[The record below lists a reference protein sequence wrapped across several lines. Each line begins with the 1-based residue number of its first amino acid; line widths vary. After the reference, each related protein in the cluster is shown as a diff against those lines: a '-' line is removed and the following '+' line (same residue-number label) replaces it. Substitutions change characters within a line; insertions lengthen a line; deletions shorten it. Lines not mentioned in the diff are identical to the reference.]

1 MKKMISKSLILGFLA
16 AKFLCYENASAD
28 FQGPQVSKMN
38 QSNQD
43 LTTVQDVL
51 NESNSK
57 TYGQKS
63 YGSRIH
69 GKTVFLKGNIM
80 QQLSHDKFTFKDNTG
95 EITIDID
102 AKHMPFDNFSSTD
115 TVIISGKVER
125 KNKGLGIEIDVDR
138 VEIVK
143 EGMKK

>member
-1 MKKMISKSLILGFLA
+1 MKKMISKSLILGCLA
-16 AKFLCYENASAD
+16 AKFFCCENASAD

-63 YGSRIH
+63 YGSRI
-69 GKTVFLKGNIM
+69 
-80 QQLSHDKFTFKDNTG
+80 SW
-95 EITIDID
+95 
-102 AKHMPFDNFSSTD
+102 
-115 TVIISGKVER
+115 
-125 KNKGLGIEIDVDR
+125 
-138 VEIVK
+138 
-143 EGMKK
+143 